1 MSNRPHGT
9 GFYQG
14 PGFQESTEDL
24 EHAAIAE
31 QAVLAEQAVF
41 LKQDSE
47 GITMADSFSNPHLV
61 EQNVWHALHHVEG
74 GQFLSLTVRRL
85 DDCVYLHGVLEVT
98 DKDFP
103 KNVDSVVKQVACVN
117 RVLNHL
123 VMLESHSRLAD

>member
-1 MSNRPHGT
+1 MSNRPHGK

-14 PGFQESTEDL
+14 PGFQESAEDL
-24 EHAAIAE
+24 EHADVAMQATVAIP
-31 QAVLAEQAVF
+31 
-41 LKQDSE
+41 DSE
-47 GITMADSFSNPHLV
+47 VIIVADSSINPHVV

-103 KNVDSVVKQVACVN
+103 KNVDNVVKQVACVN

-123 VMLESHSRLAD
+123 VMLESRSRLAD